1 MSSRA
6 VVRMLATALLF
17 SLMTVAANAASPGKV
32 EQTGAFSD
40 AAPEA
45 IKSALSGTGH
55 KATLYDGSVIEVWF
69 RNAIPPAT
77 QKDPNAVYPQ
87 IGRGTFIGVIK
98 FQRAAKDFR
107 GQPIK
112 PGSYT
117 MRYELLPSDG
127 NHMGVAA
134 QPDFVLLTPLTADP
148 GPDAAPSFA
157 ELTAMSAKA
166 AGTAHPAS
174 FSMVPTEG
182 ATGYPSLF
190 YTSDGYVAFAVQVK
204 SAGAD
209 LPIAL
214 VVKGVAQQ

>member
-1 MSSRA
+1 MSSKAFIRGFA
-6 VVRMLATALLF
+6 GALLLCSF
-17 SLMTVAANAASPGKV
+17 AVTAYAASPGKV
-32 EQTGAFSD
+32 EPAGAFSE
-40 AAPEA
+40 AAPEP
-45 IKSALSGTGH
+45 IKRALEGTGH
-55 KATLYDGSVIEVWF
+55 KATLYDGSVVELWF
-69 RNAIPPAT
+69 RNSIPAAA

-87 IGRGTFIGVIK
+87 IARGTFIGVIK

-117 MRYELLPSDG
+117 MRYELLPGDG

-134 QPDFVLLTPLTADP
+134 QPDFVLLTPLAADP
-148 GPDAAPSFA
+148 GPDATPSFA
-157 ELTAMSAKA
+157 ELVSMSAKA

-190 YTSDGYVAFAVQVK
+190 YTSDGYLALAVQVK
-204 SAGAD
+204 SAGSD